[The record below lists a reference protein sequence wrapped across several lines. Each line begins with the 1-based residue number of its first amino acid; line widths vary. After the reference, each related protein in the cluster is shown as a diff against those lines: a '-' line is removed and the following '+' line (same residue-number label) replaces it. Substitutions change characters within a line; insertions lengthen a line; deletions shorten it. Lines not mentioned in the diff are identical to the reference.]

1 MENTGSAS
9 GATADVGFP
18 EAVVRILAVDED
30 PLSLI
35 TLTRTLQGCGYH
47 VLLPVAAISRPDDPS
62 HMYLSMRAV
71 TAKASPEEALRE
83 VRQKPEGSFD
93 LVITVARTEGIGIDG
108 FGLLEHLRNRLPV
121 ILVGNEPEPVET
133 MMRGYLGGAF
143 EFLTKPLGEK
153 ELRYIWKHVSRWRL
167 NAATGSDP
175 RHRRS
180 AGAVNGSGEGSS
192 RGVRQQKQRC
202 RTTRKTQFNSLPN
215 LHALFVEAAEV
226 LQGTEG
232 M

>member
-9 GATADVGFP
+9 GATVDVGFP

-35 TLTRTLQGCGYH
+35 TLIRTLQGCGYH
-47 VLLPVAAISRPDDPS
+47 
-62 HMYLSMRAV
+62 V

-93 LVITVARTEGIGIDG
+93 LVITVARTEGTGIDG

-121 ILVGNEPEPVET
+121 ILVSNEPEPMET

-153 ELRYIWKHVSRWRL
+153 ELRYIWKHVSRWRI
-167 NAATGSDP
+167 NAANGSDP
-175 RHRRS
+175 RWRRS

-192 RGVRQQKQRC
+192 RGVRQQKKRC

-232 M
+232 L